1 MAAEDKEPGKELLKT
16 DLAGHHSRN
25 TVNAEIAW
33 NEPVNKGKQAKATKN
48 SVIAHCRPW
57 W

>member
-1 MAAEDKEPGKELLKT
+1 MVAEDKEPGKELKT
-16 DLAGHHSRN
+16 GLAGHHSRN